1 MRYLSLAVIL
11 AAMPAYGQ
19 NSPFLGAPDEWTL
32 DVHSAQ
38 HATVQYYNSAERNS
52 GAAPGTLT
60 SDGLTVE
67 IDLEITQGP
76 EFMTVTP
83 PEGWLAVPPT
93 ISVEDGEIGT
103 VDLIRVEEWQGM

>member
-1 MRYLSLAVIL
+1 
-11 AAMPAYGQ
+11 
-19 NSPFLGAPDEWTL
+19 
-32 DVHSAQ
+32 
-38 HATVQYYNSAERNS
+38 
-52 GAAPGTLT
+52 
-60 SDGLTVE
+60 LTVE